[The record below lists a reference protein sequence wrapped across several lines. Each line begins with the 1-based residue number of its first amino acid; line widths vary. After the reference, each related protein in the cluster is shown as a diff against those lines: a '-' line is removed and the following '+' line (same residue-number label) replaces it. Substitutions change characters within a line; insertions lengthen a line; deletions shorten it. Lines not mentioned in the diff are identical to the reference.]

1 MNEDR
6 LKGAIDEVVGTLKEK
21 TGDLTGNIP
30 LQVKGIAQQLKGKLE
45 NTWGNTIDT
54 LNEANQEARTQHG
67 ERTIGS
73 GPLGARV
80 AGSKGA

>member
-21 TGDLTGNIP
+21 TGDLTGNTP
-30 LQVKGIAQQLKGKLE
+30 LQVKGIAQQLKSKLE
-45 NTWGNTIDT
+45 NTWGNVKDT
-54 LNEANQEARTQHG
+54 VNEANREARTQHS

-73 GPLGARV
+73 GPLGR
-80 AGSKGA
+80 AGRRQ

>member
-21 TGDLTGNIP
+21 TGDLTGNTP

-45 NTWGNTIDT
+45 NTWGNTKDAV
-54 LNEANQEARTQHG
+54 NEANREPRTQHG

-73 GPLGARV
+73 GPLGG
-80 AGSKGA
+80 AGRRQ